1 MENVHRNLVK
11 GIRLSIKESDISD
24 DTSLSFLDDYLA
36 DDNSNAKSLFIN
48 IENEKHGRVISMAST
63 AKINLSKDFLLELD
77 DLGINYEVL
86 TNND

>member
-48 IENEKHGRVISMAST
+48 IENEKHGRVIPMAST

-77 DLGINYEVL
+77 DLGINFEAL
-86 TNND
+86 THTD

>member
-77 DLGINYEVL
+77 DLGMNYEVL